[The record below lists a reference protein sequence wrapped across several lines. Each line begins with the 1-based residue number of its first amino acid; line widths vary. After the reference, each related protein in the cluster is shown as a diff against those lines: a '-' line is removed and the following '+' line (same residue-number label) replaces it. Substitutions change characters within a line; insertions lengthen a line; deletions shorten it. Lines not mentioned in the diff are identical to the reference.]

1 MGPSGW
7 PGLIPDPT
15 YLRGQGAY
23 PVEAGS
29 EFVPPPRLGWKPY
42 GDGTPDPALF
52 DPGDPWGWRVTEYEE
67 AREIRPGLPQVARQ
81 VVREVA
87 RLLAGDP
94 DTDVRE
100 LVRAGN
106 PYWPPDLTGAGLA
119 HDRCVV
125 LLPLAL
131 SRTQDDKGRLRWTL
145 FGGSEQGPARPF
157 WRGFFTAPGVE
168 APAGAGLHFLCS
180 LLHRAYGEA
189 AATGD
194 GLYAA
199 GFRILP
205 AGEPLVGHWDE
216 GPLPG
221 WAGPFLLG
229 DRQSLAGVRYLL
241 TFRPFARLPAPVRRA
256 YLAGRL
262 HLLPSPAGLVFW
274 GAPAYH
280 ALRADLPLALQIPLL
295 HAIVRHNAPTGLR
308 VPQEGFFHVPGAG
321 PGRPPRHAGPVQN
334 TFRRTHRWDPVRR
347 DQDELAELPRNPEP
361 MPKVLFSTAPDHLHL
376 YDKPQARN
384 AQVWTP
390 DGRLVLDGPRASPA
404 DIRATAAAV
413 RAGGLF
419 GYRFLY
425 PAMRVGRHE
434 VYWHRVLAAYRT
446 PRGVPALVPD
456 APTGYLTAYDADR
469 PRPDEAVELWPR
481 LLGRPLPTAITGLY
495 EATRERRD
503 LDVARSL
510 RKLADGAELF
520 GGPLPAGL
528 ARALLIAPKPT
539 TLDGWVGA
547 LPDTVPA
554 ALVQDLLRPAPA
566 APAAPPRR
574 PGARVPNSLT
584 FARTA
589 RRSFEVAYWR
599 AIARLAGGRFR
610 NKNNADCI
618 RDAPTRPLL
627 PHPDR
632 QLDPLGDYLLGYYR
646 RRIDAAGLTGM
657 AVAGDVPFRWETA
670 FDYPWMGGWLAN
682 RAAAAE
688 RDLIVLIPGR
698 DRRRAVVL
706 ADHYDTAFMEDR
718 YYEGDGGVGAR
729 LAAPGADDNHSATAA
744 LMLAAPVFLEM
755 SRAGRLGC
763 DVWLAHLTGEEF
775 PADCLGARA
784 LARRL
789 VEGALEVRL
798 PGGRRQDLSGTR
810 VAGVYVADMIAHN
823 NERDRDTFQIA
834 PGTGPG
840 SFRLA
845 HQAHRANEVWNASV
859 PAWNRRPSRH
869 GLRRCRRR
877 PDGAAIPAPFP
888 HLALAGEVRTVTD
901 PRSTLYNTDGQ
912 IFSDAG
918 VPVALVMENYDI
930 NRPGYH
936 DTLDTM
942 ASIDLDYGAAVAAI
956 LIEAVA
962 RAAGDD
968 AGGSPE

>member
-7 PGLIPDPT
+7 PALIPDPD
-15 YLRGQGAY
+15 YLRGEGAY
-23 PVEAGS
+23 PIEAGS

-42 GDGTPDPALF
+42 GDRAPDPALF

-87 RLLAGDP
+87 RLLDGDP
-94 DTDVRE
+94 DTDIRE
-100 LVRAGN
+100 LDLTGN
-106 PYWPPDLTGAGLA
+106 PYWPPDLAAADLR

-125 LLPLAL
+125 LVPLAL

-145 FGGSEQGPARPF
+145 FGGSEHGPARPF

-168 APAGAGLHFLCS
+168 APAGAALHFLGT
-180 LLHRAYGEA
+180 LLHRVYEEP
-189 AATGD
+189 AATAD
-194 GLYAA
+194 GLFAA

-205 AGEPLVGHWDE
+205 AGEPLIDHWDE

-229 DRQSLAGVRYLL
+229 DRPSLAGVKYLL

-262 HLLPSPAGLVFW
+262 HLLPSPASLVFW

-280 ALRADLPLALQIPLL
+280 ALRAELPLSLQIPLL

-308 VPQEGFFHVPGAG
+308 VPQEGFFHVPAAG
-321 PGRPPRHAGPVQN
+321 PTRPPRDAGPIQS
-334 TFRRTHRWDPVRR
+334 TFRRTHRWDPVHR
-347 DQDELAELPRNPEP
+347 DQDELTELPRQAEP
-361 MPKVLFSTAPDHLHL
+361 MVRVLFGTAPDELDL

-384 AQVWTP
+384 AQIWT
-390 DGRLVLDGPRASPA
+390 DAGRLVLDGPRATPA
-404 DIRATAAAV
+404 DLRAARAAV
-413 RAGGLF
+413 EAGGLF

-434 VYWHRVLAAYRT
+434 VYWHRVLAAYRG
-446 PRGVPALVPD
+446 PRGVPALIPD
-456 APTGYLTAYDADR
+456 APTGYLTAHDADR
-469 PRPDEAVELWPR
+469 PRPDRAVELWPR
-481 LLGRPLPTAITGLY
+481 LLARPLPTAIVGLY
-495 EATRERRD
+495 ETTRGRRD
-503 LDVARSL
+503 LNVARSL

-520 GGPLPAGL
+520 GGPLPASL
-528 ARALLIAPKPT
+528 ARALVIAPRPT
-539 TLDGWVGA
+539 TLDGWLGA

-554 ALVQDLLRPAPA
+554 AAVHDLLRPAPTA
-566 APAAPPRR
+566 LPRR
-574 PGARVPNSLT
+574 PGARVPDSLT

-589 RRSFEVAYWR
+589 RRSFEVAYWNT
-599 AIARLAGGRFR
+599 IARLAGGRFR
-610 NKNNADCI
+610 NKNNADCV
-618 RDAPTRPLL
+618 RDTATRPLL
-627 PHPDR
+627 PDPDR
-632 QLDPLGDYLLGYYR
+632 QLDPLGDFLLAYYR
-646 RRIDAAGLTGM
+646 RRIAAAGLAGR
-657 AVAGDVPFRWETA
+657 ALAGDVPFRWETS

-682 RAAAAE
+682 RDAAAE
-688 RDLIVLIPGR
+688 RDLLVVVPGR

-706 ADHYDTAFMEDR
+706 ADHYDTAYMEDR

-744 LMLAAPVFLEM
+744 LMLAAPVLLEM

-763 DVWLAHLTGEEF
+763 DVWLVHLTGEEF

-789 VEGALEVRL
+789 VEGSLGLRL
-798 PGGRRQDLSGTR
+798 PGGRRHDLSGTR
-810 VAGVYVADMIAHN
+810 VEGVFVADMIAHN
-823 NERDRDTFQIA
+823 NDRDRDTFQFA

-845 HQAHRANEVWNASV
+845 HQAHLANEVWNASV
-859 PAWNRRPSRH
+859 PAWNRRPGRR
-869 GLRRCRRR
+869 GLRRWRRGA
-877 PDGAAIPAPFP
+877 DGGAAPAPFP

-901 PRSTLYNTDGQ
+901 PRSTLYNTDAQ
-912 IFSDAG
+912 VFSDAG
-918 VPVALVMENYDI
+918 VPVVLVMENYDI
-930 NRPGYH
+930 NRKGYH

-962 RAAGDD
+962 RAAD
-968 AGGSPE
+968 AAGSLE